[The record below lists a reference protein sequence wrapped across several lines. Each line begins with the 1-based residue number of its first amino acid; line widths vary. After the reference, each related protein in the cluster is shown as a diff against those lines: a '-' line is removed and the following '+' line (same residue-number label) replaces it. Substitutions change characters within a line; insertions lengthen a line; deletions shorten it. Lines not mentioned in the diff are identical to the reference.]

1 MSSDQAAAPD
11 KAEVNP
17 NKEGTPVPPE
27 QNEADEQDVSVQ
39 ANAKDKG
46 VKEDKKENDDKEE
59 KSTAVVASHG
69 NLFQITS
76 AFNSLAHNM
85 SNMVEQLHMQATT
98 VKW

>member
-1 MSSDQAAAPD
+1 MSSDKAADAD
-11 KAEVNP
+11 KPEVNP

-27 QNEADEQDVSVQ
+27 EQDVNVE
-39 ANAKDKG
+39 ANS
-46 VKEDKKENDDKEE
+46 KENNDKKNEDDE
-59 KSTAVVASHG
+59 KSSVVAASHG

-98 VKW
+98 VKYPQIFKNH